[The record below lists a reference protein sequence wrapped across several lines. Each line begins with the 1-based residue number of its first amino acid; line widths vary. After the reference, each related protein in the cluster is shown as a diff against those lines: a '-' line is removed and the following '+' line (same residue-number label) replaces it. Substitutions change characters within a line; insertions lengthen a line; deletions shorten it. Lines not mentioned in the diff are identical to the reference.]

1 MARKTD
7 LHVLRQGSLTRVR
20 YGDETLDV
28 YVRCYAGA
36 IGDNFI
42 LMDDKAPPHRA
53 RVVENYLQPET
64 IESMDWSATCS
75 DLNPIVIARTCCR
88 QLFHVVI
95 TSQPVSKSW
104 TTFYLEEWN
113 ALDQNR
119 IKKLIRSMTR
129 RDRAVNAASGSHTE
143 Y

>member
-28 YVRCYAGA
+28 YVRCYAVA

-53 RVVENYLQPET
+53 RVVENYRQPET
-64 IESMDWSATCS
+64 IESMDRSATCS

-88 QLFHVVI
+88 QLFHAVT
-95 TSQPVSKSW
+95 TSQTVSKGRKTLW
-104 TTFYLEEWN
+104 
-113 ALDQNR
+113 
-119 IKKLIRSMTR
+119 
-129 RDRAVNAASGSHTE
+129 
-143 Y
+143 